1 MPSRPS
7 QAIQSA
13 QIHYNEQGT
22 PVSDLFG
29 DVYFSNESGLEE
41 TQYVFL
47 QQNGLPERWFQH
59 KAASFHIIET
69 GFGTGLN
76 FLLAWHHFELA
87 LTAAPQMKCQ
97 RLYFTSFEKYPIAHK
112 DLTLA
117 LAQWP
122 TLAPLAE
129 QLLAQYPISIPGCHR
144 LQLADG
150 RVTLDLWLGDVH
162 DSMPQLPIQNQAD
175 AWFLDGFAPSKNPQM
190 WQPELFSQ
198 MARLSKVGTSVA
210 TFTSAG
216 LVRRGLAEV
225 GFQVKKIKGYG
236 RKREMCVGTF
246 GFSQTQDPA
255 PRLIDSSEPVPGAL
269 DALCNSKAEDIPS
282 SSMLSAAP
290 PFDIC
295 IVGGGLAS
303 ICLALALLKRGRS
316 VQLLCKD
323 QQIAHGASHNR
334 QGALY
339 PQLQA
344 SFTAVSAFHSHAF
357 LFARRF
363 FQRMHL
369 QHFAYPHDFCGVL
382 TLACTEQLA
391 QRQQKISLQQVFT
404 DGLLQSVTAQQASE
418 LAGLPL
424 HYSGLFFPQGGW
436 IAPQMFCQ
444 SALDYLKQ
452 QAHFSVHF
460 DCTFAEASYDH
471 HRKTWQ
477 LSTSLGEM
485 QCKELCLANGAAMP
499 ELQLASDLPLNRVR
513 GQVSHVQCDGM
524 AALKTVLCHQGYI
537 TPAQQLFSSEP
548 EHCVGATFDRDRQQP
563 IELEADNQANLAL
576 VNKVLQQPAWFA
588 DAKVSSAKAG
598 VRATLPDHL
607 PLAGQQLNQTWIL
620 GGLGAR
626 GLLFAP
632 ILAEHLAASL
642 CAEPSPLS
650 MDFAALVTPQRFHKT
665 RA

>member
-1 MPSRPS
+1 MSSTAS

-47 QQNGLPERWFQH
+47 QQNGLPDRWLQH
-59 KAASFHIIET
+59 EAASFHIIET

-87 LTAAPQMKCQ
+87 VAASPLMRCQ
-97 RLYFTSFEKYPIAHK
+97 RLYFSSFEKYPIAHA

-129 QLLAQYPISIPGCHR
+129 QLLSQYPTTIPGCHR

-150 RVTLDLWLGDVH
+150 KVTLDLWLGDVH
-162 DSMPQLPIQNQAD
+162 DSMPQLSIKNQAD

-198 MARLSKVGTSVA
+198 MARLSKVGTTVA

-225 GFQVKKIKGYG
+225 GFQVRKIKGYG
-236 RKREMCVGTF
+236 RKREMCVGVF
-246 GFSQTQDPA
+246 GRALIEEHPVITPLDPNDLNVL
-255 PRLIDSSEPVPGAL
+255 RY
-269 DALCNSKAEDIPS
+269 NKAEDLPS
-282 SSMLSAAP
+282 SSMLTTAP
-290 PFDIC
+290 SSDIC

-303 ICLALALLKRGRS
+303 ICLALALLQRGRR

-323 QQIAHGASHNR
+323 QQIANGASHNR

-339 PQLQA
+339 PQLQGTF
-344 SFTAVSAFHSHAF
+344 STASAFHSHAF

-363 FQRMHL
+363 FQRMHM
-369 QHFAYPHDFCGVL
+369 QHFAFPHDFCGVL
-382 TLACTEQLA
+382 TLACTDQLA
-391 QRQQKISLQQVFT
+391 QRQHKISQQQVFT
-404 DGLLQSVTAQQASE
+404 DGLLQSVSQQQASD
-418 LAGLPL
+418 LAGLDLP
-424 HYSGLFFPQGGW
+424 YSGLFFPQGGW

-444 SALDYLKQ
+444 AALGYLTQ
-452 QAHFSVHF
+452 HTHFSMRF
-460 DCTFAEASYDH
+460 DCTFEQASYDH
-471 HRKTWQ
+471 HHKIWRLT
-477 LSTSLGEM
+477 TSLGEM
-485 QCKELCLANGAAMP
+485 ECKELCLANGAAMP
-499 ELQLASDLPLNRVR
+499 ELQLAADLPLNLVR
-513 GQVSHVQCDGM
+513 GQVSHVKCEGM
-524 AALKTVLCHQGYI
+524 AALNTVICHQGYI
-537 TPAQQLFSSEP
+537 TPAQQLFSSAP
-548 EHCVGATFDRDRQQP
+548 EHCVGATFDRNRQQP

-576 VNKVLQQPAWFA
+576 VNTVLQQPTWFA
-588 DAKVSSAKAG
+588 DATVTSAKAG
-598 VRATLPDHL
+598 VRATVPDHL
-607 PLAGQQLNQTWIL
+607 PIAGQQHNQTWIL

-650 MDFAALVTPQRFHKT
+650 TNIAAMVSPQRFQK
-665 RA
+665 R

>member
-1 MPSRPS
+1 MPSTAS

-29 DVYFSNESGLEE
+29 DVYFSNESGLDE
-41 TQYVFL
+41 THYVFL
-47 QQNGLPERWFQH
+47 QQNGLPDRWLQH
-59 KAASFHIIET
+59 EAASFHIIET

-76 FLLAWHHFELA
+76 FLLAWHYFELA
-87 LTAAPQMKCQ
+87 VAAAPEIRCQ
-97 RLYFTSFEKYPIAHK
+97 RLYFSSFEKYPIAHA

-129 QLLAQYPISIPGCHR
+129 QLLLQYPTTIPGCHR

-162 DSMPQLPIQNQAD
+162 DSMPQLSLQNQAD

-198 MARLSKVGTSVA
+198 MARLSKVGTTVA

-236 RKREMCVGTF
+236 RKREMCVGVF
-246 GFSQTQDPA
+246 GVSQAEEQLLIPPSA
-255 PRLIDSSEPVPGAL
+255 PSAL
-269 DALCNSKAEDIPS
+269 DDLRDNKAAELPL
-282 SSMLSAAP
+282 SSMLTMDDSS
-290 PFDIC
+290 DIC

-303 ICLALALLKRGRS
+303 ICLALALLQRGRR

-323 QQIAHGASHNR
+323 PHIANGASHNR

-339 PQLQA
+339 PQLQGTFSA
-344 SFTAVSAFHSHAF
+344 ASAFHSHAF

-363 FQRMHL
+363 FQRMHEE
-369 QHFAYPHDFCGVL
+369 HFAFPHDFCGVL
-382 TLACTEQLA
+382 TLACNDQLA
-391 QRQQKISLQQVFT
+391 QRQYKISQQQVFT
-404 DGLLQSVTAQQASE
+404 DGLLQSVTQQQASD
-418 LAGLPL
+418 LAGLALP
-424 HYSGLFFPQGGW
+424 YSGLFFPQGGW
-436 IAPQMFCQ
+436 IAPQMFCLA
-444 SALDYLKQ
+444 ALGYLKQ
-452 QAHFSVHF
+452 HTHFSVRF
-460 DCTFAEASYDH
+460 DCSFEQANYDP
-471 HRKTWQ
+471 HRKIWRLT
-477 LSTSLGEM
+477 TSLGEM
-485 QCKELCLANGAAMP
+485 QCEELCLANGAAMP

-513 GQVSHVQCDGM
+513 GQVSHVQCEGM
-524 AALKTVLCHQGYI
+524 ATLKTVICHQGYI
-537 TPAQQLFSSEP
+537 TPAQPLSRTEP
-548 EHCVGATFDRDRQQP
+548 EHCVGATFDRSRQQP
-563 IELEADNQANLAL
+563 IELEADNLANLAL
-576 VNKVLQQPAWFA
+576 VNTVLQQPTWFA
-588 DAKVSSAKAG
+588 DATVTSAKAG

-607 PLAGQQLNQTWIL
+607 PLAGQQPNQAWIF

-650 MDFAALVTPQRFHKT
+650 MDIAAMVSPQRFHK
-665 RA
+665 R